1 MTGEALGYI
10 NDVMDSL
17 KIPYAFDLWKGS
29 PPELYFV
36 GEYQE
41 SDADNQMDTGYEE
54 TAFTLSGFA
63 RGEQAVLN
71 LENAKEKIKNSINRT
86 AILPSGS
93 GIAVFYNTGYPV
105 DTGLNDRKR
114 IDIKITVKEWRVN

>member
-36 GEYQE
+36 GESQE

-63 RGEQAVLN
+63 RGEIQVESVK
-71 LENAKEKIKNSINRT
+71 LEM
-86 AILPSGS
+86 
-93 GIAVFYNTGYPV
+93 
-105 DTGLNDRKR
+105 
-114 IDIKITVKEWRVN
+114 

>member
-17 KIPYAFDLWKGS
+17 KMPYAFDLWKGS

-54 TAFTLSGFA
+54 TAFTLSGCK
-63 RGEQAVLN
+63 RRN
-71 LENAKEKIKNSINRT
+71 
-86 AILPSGS
+86 PSGICKA
-93 GIAVFYNTGYPV
+93 GNVTYY
-105 DTGLNDRKR
+105 L
-114 IDIKITVKEWRVN
+114 RVSQSLCKPSN